1 MKIRLEEYE
10 DKLQEI
16 TTDVISLKDSNELLN
31 RCNEGL
37 FLQMEQDKEK
47 YDRQLQDI
55 SKQVKTFGVFELNF
69 SLCNIFSIS
78 S

>member
-1 MKIRLEEYE
+1 MKIRLEEYA
-10 DKLQEI
+10 DKLEEM
-16 TTDVISLKDSNELLN
+16 KDSNALLN
-31 RCNEGL
+31 QCNEDL
-37 FLQMEQDKEK
+37 FSQMEQEKEE

-55 SKQVKTFGVFELNF
+55 SKQVETFGVFELNF

>member
-1 MKIRLEEYE
+1 MKIRLEEYA
-10 DKLQEI
+10 DKLEEM
-16 TTDVISLKDSNELLN
+16 KDSNALLN
-31 RCNEGL
+31 QCNEDL
-37 FLQMEQDKEK
+37 FSQMEQEKEK

-55 SKQVKTFGVFELNF
+55 SKQVEIFGVFELNF